1 MRVGRG
7 RASSGPGSHGVERL
21 GGGAGAVWENDRV
34 TTAPDEPQ
42 QPAVPRDGGDEGGA
56 PRADHATGATTAAAA
71 EPTQPVDQT
80 EPAEQ
85 TEPVDQTEPAEQT
98 QPAEPVEIATHD
110 EVTVRRAP
118 KYPVFLI
125 MGALA
130 GVVVSLIVTSLFPF
144 AEGEG
149 VASTYGYFSL
159 WGLTF
164 GGAIGSLV
172 AIVADRV
179 SLRRAKRVT
188 AERNRVDAPEEPPV
202 EGDIEP

>member
-1 MRVGRG
+1 
-7 RASSGPGSHGVERL
+7 
-21 GGGAGAVWENDRV
+21 
-34 TTAPDEPQ
+34 
-42 QPAVPRDGGDEGGA
+42 
-56 PRADHATGATTAAAA
+56 
-71 EPTQPVDQT
+71 
-80 EPAEQ
+80 
-85 TEPVDQTEPAEQT
+85 
-98 QPAEPVEIATHD
+98 
-110 EVTVRRAP
+110 
-118 KYPVFLI
+118 

-172 AIVADRV
+172 AIIADRV